1 MRRGG
6 IAPGAPDEV
15 TISTMSA
22 DRAMPGRSSV
32 LFSSIPLSSSLAAT
46 LHEAA
51 LDLYR
56 RDDSVGQVA
65 GDLVN
70 GRIVNLQADTL
81 QLGAIAGP
89 AFEAKLD
96 FERGAGTVRYL
107 LTRQGL
113 RATSAYNTEPPRG
126 GYLNYRA
133 RSSSSGHRAWLRD
146 AEHRHDARTLG
157 HRRTRPDSLALRR

>member
-1 MRRGG
+1 
-6 IAPGAPDEV
+6 
-15 TISTMSA
+15 MSA
-22 DRAMPGRSSV
+22 DPAPSWTLISV

-70 GRIVNLQADTL
+70 GRIVNLRRTL
-81 QLGAIAGP
+81 QLGAITGP

-96 FERGAGTVRYL
+96 TERGAGTVRYL

-113 RATSAYNTEPPRG
+113 ELLGISREPPRG
-126 GYLNYRA
+126 GYLN
-133 RSSSSGHRAWLRD
+133 
-146 AEHRHDARTLG
+146 
-157 HRRTRPDSLALRR
+157 